1 MSGPASVEESAL
13 GGPAGLVASPISVAT
28 GSNDR
33 EGVLI
38 FSNGL
43 LVAVLVR
50 LQDEAHEELRGSWW
64 LEAGFGPCSVVGPP
78 LFSDLAEA
86 KDWIGTQLTGFRH

>member
-1 MSGPASVEESAL
+1 MRGFASAEGAAL
-13 GGPAGLVASPISVAT
+13 GDWAGLVTSPISVAT

-33 EGVLI
+33 EGLLI
-38 FSNGL
+38 FTNGL

-78 LFSDLAEA
+78 LFSDLTEAEE
-86 KDWIGTQLTGFRH
+86 WIGNQLAGFRH